1 MSGGLRGTMTAAAK
15 TPNAWPSTRRRFPI
29 VSECTLPAEQEVC
42 PHKECRYHLAHRS
55 RWEHALVPTRDCALS
70 VANEGDEVALAFG
83 MSKERVRQLEES
95 AFEKLKGSALRRFYD
110 ESE

>member
-1 MSGGLRGTMTAAAK
+1 MTAAMKAG
-15 TPNAWPSTRRRFPI
+15 AAVWPPGRGPRFPT
-29 VSECTLPAEQEVC
+29 VKDCTTPADQELCARTECQ
-42 PHKECRYHLAHRS
+42 YHLAHRS

-70 VANEGDEVALAFG
+70 VANEGPHSMDEVAIAFG

-95 AFEKLKGSALRRFYD
+95 ALKKLERSALRRFYD